1 MHNKHKKSRKKGRR
15 GENRP
20 TVSIIFYVSWKAS
33 KHLGK
38 WYTDIC
44 SLLGL
49 YYSWVVVCS
58 STTTKCLPRLSF
70 LCSTPGIICCRG
82 GKLYT
87 STILEAAYMVLHIK
101 PWLTKKTLVYFC
113 ATYKLLKLLGTI
125 FTTSKNICCTT
136 YISRGLSL
144 E

>member
-1 MHNKHKKSRKKGRR
+1 MYRIQLHKYFIGLIERTINIKKQKKRKKG
-15 GENRP
+15 ENS
-20 TVSIIFYVSWKAS
+20 TYYSIIFYVSWKAS

-49 YYSWVVVCS
+49 YYSWVVLCSS

-70 LCSTPGIICCRG
+70 LCSTHGIICCRG

-87 STILEAAYMVLHIK
+87 STILEAAHMVLHIK
-101 PWLTKKTLVYFC
+101 PWLTKRKHWVFFC
-113 ATYKLLKLLGTI
+113 AAT
-125 FTTSKNICCTT
+125 NC
-136 YISRGLSL
+136 
-144 E
+144 